1 MECTILNDES
11 FKDFIEDDFDIKSF
25 SANIL
30 QTQIVT
36 DYLQHL
42 NELIRTLDAEIKQ
55 QVSSN
60 APILFRQA
68 SSIGTIEDVLENMQ
82 TRIKSLKATA
92 DRISSKVTEP
102 YNKILSRKNQLTR
115 LQNTCDLLRRIKG
128 IMQQT
133 KKLEK
138 FMAPSNTGQQ
148 QIELVKASQCLN
160 ELEHFTVDADFTGID
175 AVEKDLQFVFK
186 ARHDIQTQAQDVLEN
201 GLHHLNPAQIGTAL
215 QVFFN
220 LGTLHDHVQS
230 IEQRLLKNFQT
241 QIADCLDLKQL
252 SKNKDPSNPGRS
264 TMPSVGNTPQ
274 FRASLWINIEKI
286 LDLLYVNVAQL
297 YNLSRVLTK
306 KKDPITHGTFMDE
319 LIKHDHS
326 GELVSKF
333 WMGAMKVLRKQ
344 LRVSVSDSLHLKQA
358 LEGEY
363 PKLLKLQN
371 DLINRLN
378 QLQPG
383 FSDIEM
389 DTIIDEKS
397 NDSEQLDEKQKTS
410 VQLNECFDIF
420 EQSYLS
426 ISLSRL
432 SDPINLMFSS
442 STMKL
447 LPTQQE
453 LENLIKVIV
462 NELSVTTVSEALV
475 NKVARNIAKAIQLFA
490 AKCEQSI
497 CTDSEGSQVVSA
509 PTPAQLRNI
518 SAINILYNF
527 CSMITKMLAEQQ
539 NLSLIATTRITD
551 ALQCVHSLMNTAI
564 HPFLNSVADCIEA
577 ILVTMHNEDF
587 SQIASSRTDSQSSL
601 YMKELQEFIFRIHKD
616 YFSEFQCKDF
626 MYENLA
632 PIACRA
638 ITLFIEHISLVRP
651 IAEGGLLRLVVD
663 FAQIE
668 LALSPFCRRLTDLGK
683 HYKILK
689 AFRSLLILTTDE
701 IQNNSAVGDIVPY
714 DIVLQHLFSRA
725 PSEMRSPH
733 QAMNW
738 SISRYIQWLDEHP
751 KMSDRLAMIK
761 GTLDTYV
768 QIVRNR
774 QQKEFA
780 PIYVIILN
788 ILEKGLAATA

>member
-1 MECTILNDES
+1 MYIDVYLES
-11 FKDFIEDDFDIKSF
+11 FTDFIEDDFDIKSF

-30 QTQIVT
+30 QTKLVA

-60 APILFRQA
+60 APVLFRQA

-82 TRIKSLKATA
+82 SRIGSLKSTV

-102 YNKILSRKNQLTR
+102 YNKILVRKYQLTR

-133 KKLEK
+133 KKLQTY
-138 FMAPSNTGQQ
+138 MSPSNTGQQ
-148 QIELVKASQCLN
+148 QIELVKASQCLS
-160 ELEHFTVDADFTGID
+160 ELDHYTIDSDFTGID
-175 AVEKDLQFVFK
+175 VVEKDLQFVFK
-186 ARHDIQTQAQDVLEN
+186 ARHDIQTQTQDVLEN
-201 GLHHLNPAQIGTAL
+201 GLNHLNPSQIGTAL

-220 LGTLHDHVQS
+220 LGTLYDRIQS
-230 IEQRLLKNFQT
+230 IEQRLLENFQT
-241 QIADCLDLKQL
+241 QISDYLDLKQL
-252 SKNKDPSNPGRS
+252 SKSKDPSNPGRT
-264 TMPSVGNTPQ
+264 TMPNIGNTPQ
-274 FRASLWINIEKI
+274 FRALLWTNIEKI
-286 LDLLYVNVAQL
+286 LDLLYGYIAQL
-297 YNLSRVLTK
+297 YNLARVLVK
-306 KKDPITHGTFMDE
+306 KKDSITHCTFIDE
-319 LIKHDHS
+319 LIKHGHS
-326 GELVSKF
+326 GELVGKF
-333 WMGAMKVLRKQ
+333 WVGAMKSLKKQMKTSMLDSYHLR
-344 LRVSVSDSLHLKQA
+344 QA

-383 FSDIEM
+383 FSDIDM
-389 DTIIDEKS
+389 DIIDEELY
-397 NDSEQLDEKQKTS
+397 DSEQLNGKQKTNI
-410 VQLNECFDIF
+410 QLNECFYIF
-420 EQSYLS
+420 EKSYLS

-442 STMKL
+442 STTKL

-453 LENLIKVIV
+453 LENLIKVII
-462 NELSVTTVSEALV
+462 NELSVSTVSEALV
-475 NKVARNIAKAIQLFA
+475 NKVARNIGKAIQLFA

-497 CTDSEGSQVVSA
+497 CTDSEGSQVVSV

-527 CSMITKMLAEQQ
+527 CSMINKMLSEQQ
-539 NLSLIATTRITD
+539 NLSSDATTRITD
-551 ALQCVHSLMNTAI
+551 ALQCVHSLMHTAI

-577 ILVTMHNEDF
+577 ILATMHTEDF
-587 SQIASSRTDSQSSL
+587 SQSAGSQSDSQSSL
-601 YMKELQEFIFRIHKD
+601 YMKELQEFIIRIQKD

-638 ITLFIEHISLVRP
+638 IILFMEHISLVRP
-651 IAEGGLLRLVVD
+651 LGEGGLLRLVVD

-689 AFRSLLILTTDE
+689 AFRSLLILNTE
-701 IQNNSAVGDIVPY
+701 EFQNNSAIGDVVPY
-714 DIVLQHLFSRA
+714 DIVLHHLFSRA
-725 PSEMRSPH
+725 PIEMRSPH
-733 QAMNW
+733 QVMNW

-751 KMSDRLAMIK
+751 NMSDRLVMIK
-761 GTLDTYV
+761 GTLETYV
-768 QIVRNR
+768 QTVRNR

-788 ILEKGLAATA
+788 ILEKGLTSVA

>member
-11 FKDFIEDDFDIKSF
+11 FKDFNQDDFDIKSF

-30 QTQIVT
+30 QTKLVA

-60 APILFRQA
+60 APVLFRQA

-82 TRIKSLKATA
+82 SRIGSLKSTV

-102 YNKILSRKNQLTR
+102 YNKILVRKYQLTR

-133 KKLEK
+133 KKLHTY
-138 FMAPSNTGQQ
+138 MSPSNTGQQ
-148 QIELVKASQCLN
+148 QIELVKASQCLS
-160 ELEHFTVDADFTGID
+160 ELDHFTVDTDFTGID
-175 AVEKDLQFVFK
+175 VVEKDLQFIFK
-186 ARHDIQTQAQDVLEN
+186 ARHDIQTQSQDVLEN
-201 GLHHLNPAQIGTAL
+201 GLNHLNPTHIGTAL

-220 LGTLHDHVQS
+220 LGTLYDRIQS
-230 IEQRLLKNFQT
+230 IEQRLLENFQT
-241 QIADCLDLKQL
+241 QISDYLDLKQL
-252 SKNKDPSNPGRS
+252 SKNKDPSNPGRT
-264 TMPSVGNTPQ
+264 TMPNIGNTPQ
-274 FRASLWINIEKI
+274 FRALLWTNIEKI
-286 LDLLYVNVAQL
+286 LDLLYVYIAQL
-297 YNLSRVLTK
+297 YNLARVLIK
-306 KKDPITHGTFMDE
+306 KKDPITHCTFIDE
-319 LIKHDHS
+319 LIKHGYS
-326 GELVSKF
+326 GELVGKF
-333 WMGAMKVLRKQ
+333 WLGAMKSLKKQ
-344 LRVSVSDSLHLKQA
+344 MKTSMSDSYHLRQA

-389 DTIIDEKS
+389 DIIDEELH
-397 NDSEQLDEKQKTS
+397 DSEQPDEKQKTNI
-410 VQLNECFDIF
+410 QLNECFDIF
-420 EQSYLS
+420 EKSYLS

-442 STMKL
+442 STAKL

-453 LENLIKVIV
+453 LENLIKVMI
-462 NELSVTTVSEALV
+462 NELSVSTVSEALV

-518 SAINILYNF
+518 AAINILYNF
-527 CSMITKMLAEQQ
+527 CSMINKMLSEQQ
-539 NLSLIATTRITD
+539 NLSLNATTRITD

-577 ILVTMHNEDF
+577 ILATIHTEDF
-587 SQIASSRTDSQSSL
+587 SQSAASQSDSQSSL
-601 YMKELQEFIFRIHKD
+601 YMKELQEFIIRIQKE

-638 ITLFIEHISLVRP
+638 IILFMEHISLVRP
-651 IAEGGLLRLVVD
+651 LGEGGLLRLVVD

-668 LALSPFCRRLTDLGK
+668 LALSPFCRRLIDLGK

-689 AFRSLLILTTDE
+689 AFRSLLILNTE
-701 IQNNSAVGDIVPY
+701 EFQNNSAIGDVVPY
-714 DIVLQHLFSRA
+714 DIVLHHLFSRA
-725 PSEMRSPH
+725 PIEMRSPH
-733 QAMNW
+733 QVMNW
-738 SISRYIQWLDEHP
+738 SITRYIQWLDEHP
-751 KMSDRLAMIK
+751 NMSDRLAMIK
-761 GTLDTYV
+761 GTLETYV
-768 QIVRNR
+768 QTVRNR

-788 ILEKGLAATA
+788 ILEKGLGSIA

>member
-1 MECTILNDES
+1 MYIDVYLES
-11 FKDFIEDDFDIKSF
+11 FTDFIEDDFDIKSF

-30 QTQIVT
+30 QTKLVA

-60 APILFRQA
+60 APVLFRQA

-82 TRIKSLKATA
+82 SRIGSLKSTV

-102 YNKILSRKNQLTR
+102 YNKILVRKYQLTR

-133 KKLEK
+133 KKLQTY
-138 FMAPSNTGQQ
+138 MSPSNTGQQ
-148 QIELVKASQCLN
+148 QIELVKASQCLS
-160 ELEHFTVDADFTGID
+160 ELDHYTIDSDFTGID
-175 AVEKDLQFVFK
+175 VVEKDLQFVFK
-186 ARHDIQTQAQDVLEN
+186 ARHDIQTQTQDVLEN
-201 GLHHLNPAQIGTAL
+201 GLNHLNPAQIGTAL

-220 LGTLHDHVQS
+220 LGTLYDRIQS
-230 IEQRLLKNFQT
+230 IEQRLLENFQT
-241 QIADCLDLKQL
+241 QISDYLDLKQL
-252 SKNKDPSNPGRS
+252 SKSKDPSNPGRT
-264 TMPSVGNTPQ
+264 TMPNIGNTPQ
-274 FRASLWINIEKI
+274 FRALLWTNIEKI
-286 LDLLYVNVAQL
+286 LDLLYDS
-297 YNLSRVLTK
+297 Y
-306 KKDPITHGTFMDE
+306 H
-319 LIKHDHS
+319 
-326 GELVSKF
+326 
-333 WMGAMKVLRKQ
+333 LR
-344 LRVSVSDSLHLKQA
+344 QA

-383 FSDIEM
+383 FSDIDM
-389 DTIIDEKS
+389 DIIDEELY
-397 NDSEQLDEKQKTS
+397 DSEQLNGKQKTNI
-410 VQLNECFDIF
+410 QLNECFYIF
-420 EQSYLS
+420 EKSYLS

-442 STMKL
+442 STTKL

-453 LENLIKVIV
+453 LENLIKVII
-462 NELSVTTVSEALV
+462 NELSVSTVSEALV
-475 NKVARNIAKAIQLFA
+475 NKVARNIGKAIQLFA

-497 CTDSEGSQVVSA
+497 CTDSEGSQVVSV

-527 CSMITKMLAEQQ
+527 CSMINKMLSEQQ
-539 NLSLIATTRITD
+539 NLSSDATTRITD
-551 ALQCVHSLMNTAI
+551 ALQCVHSLMHTAI

-577 ILVTMHNEDF
+577 ILATMHTEDF
-587 SQIASSRTDSQSSL
+587 SQSAGSQSDSQSSL
-601 YMKELQEFIFRIHKD
+601 YMKELQEFIIRIQKD

-638 ITLFIEHISLVRP
+638 IILFMEHISLVRP
-651 IAEGGLLRLVVD
+651 LGEGGLLRLVVD

-689 AFRSLLILTTDE
+689 AFRSLLILNTE
-701 IQNNSAVGDIVPY
+701 EFQNNSAIGDVVPY
-714 DIVLQHLFSRA
+714 DIVLHHLFSRA
-725 PSEMRSPH
+725 PIEMRSPH
-733 QAMNW
+733 QVMNW

-751 KMSDRLAMIK
+751 NMSDRLVMIK
-761 GTLDTYV
+761 GTLETYV
-768 QIVRNR
+768 QTVRNR

-788 ILEKGLAATA
+788 ILEKGLTSVA

>member
-397 NDSEQLDEKQKTS
+397 NDSDQLDEKQKTS

-725 PSEMRSPH
+725 PNEMRSPH

>member
-11 FKDFIEDDFDIKSF
+11 FKDFTEDDFDIKSF

-30 QTQIVT
+30 QTKLVA

-42 NELIRTLDAEIKQ
+42 SELIRTLDAEIKQ

-82 TRIKSLKATA
+82 SRIGSLKSTHGYSSELVGKFWVGAMKSLKKQMKTSML
-92 DRISSKVTEP
+92 DS
-102 YNKILSRKNQLTR
+102 YH
-115 LQNTCDLLRRIKG
+115 LR
-128 IMQQT
+128 
-133 KKLEK
+133 
-138 FMAPSNTGQQ
+138 
-148 QIELVKASQCLN
+148 
-160 ELEHFTVDADFTGID
+160 
-175 AVEKDLQFVFK
+175 
-186 ARHDIQTQAQDVLEN
+186 
-201 GLHHLNPAQIGTAL
+201 
-215 QVFFN
+215 
-220 LGTLHDHVQS
+220 
-230 IEQRLLKNFQT
+230 
-241 QIADCLDLKQL
+241 
-252 SKNKDPSNPGRS
+252 
-264 TMPSVGNTPQ
+264 
-274 FRASLWINIEKI
+274 
-286 LDLLYVNVAQL
+286 
-297 YNLSRVLTK
+297 
-306 KKDPITHGTFMDE
+306 
-319 LIKHDHS
+319 
-326 GELVSKF
+326 
-333 WMGAMKVLRKQ
+333 
-344 LRVSVSDSLHLKQA
+344 QA

-389 DTIIDEKS
+389 HIIDEELH
-397 NDSEQLDEKQKTS
+397 DSEQTNGKQKTNI
-410 VQLNECFDIF
+410 QLNECFDIF
-420 EQSYLS
+420 EKSYLS

-442 STMKL
+442 STTKL

-453 LENLIKVIV
+453 LENLIKVII
-462 NELSVTTVSEALV
+462 NELSVSTVSEVLV

-527 CSMITKMLAEQQ
+527 CSMINKMLSEQQ
-539 NLSLIATTRITD
+539 NLSSDATTRIID
-551 ALQCVHSLMNTAI
+551 ALQCVNSLMHTAI

-577 ILVTMHNEDF
+577 ILATMHTEDF
-587 SQIASSRTDSQSSL
+587 SQPAASQSDSQSSL
-601 YMKELQEFIFRIHKD
+601 YMKELQEFIIRIQKD

-638 ITLFIEHISLVRP
+638 IILFMEHISLVRP
-651 IAEGGLLRLVVD
+651 LGEGGILRLVVD

-689 AFRSLLILTTDE
+689 AFRSLLILNAE
-701 IQNNSAVGDIVPY
+701 EFQNNSAIGDVVPY
-714 DIVLQHLFSRA
+714 DIVLHHLFSRA
-725 PSEMRSPH
+725 PIEMRSPH

-751 KMSDRLAMIK
+751 NMTDRLAMIK
-761 GTLDTYV
+761 GTLETYV
-768 QIVRNR
+768 QTVRNR

-788 ILEKGLAATA
+788 ILEKDHLKENFSSIFADENELIKQKRNAINNLEFDTINKITRTQFAGEATSERAYSIVHDVLENGIREGNILLLIMNK

>member
-138 FMAPSNTGQQ
+138 FMAPTNTGQQ

-453 LENLIKVIV
+453 LENLVKVIV

-527 CSMITKMLAEQQ
+527 CSMITKMLTEQQ